1 MTDDK
6 SKICPYCREE
16 ISNFAR
22 KCRYCGE
29 RVGEPLTK
37 ELKLTVD
44 DIGRPEESR
53 DVKGETFVGAYQAL
67 QAELKEKTERIHKQS
82 RRSFMSMPYVKG
94 TLTALLVAAAV
105 AGLVVAG
112 VWIVRFAG
120 RQSAHL
126 KDAHVVEILKEA
138 NGYKAGGNLVEALR
152 TAHKAIEVYPDSDR
166 AQNMLADIRGS
177 LRQHMQGLYRARDY
191 GQVIAY
197 AERTLEIEPG
207 NNEVM
212 MLARLAEE
220 DRTRYS
226 LHLAAIATDS
236 EGNQVAAIETQW
248 QGQKNVAVGDSF
260 MDMRVTAIDEANKL
274 VSLYDDKRNV
284 PLKVGKGGCIFE
296 AGR

>member
-29 RVGEPLTK
+29 RVGEPLTR

-53 DVKGETFVGAYQAL
+53 DVRGETFVGAYQAL
-67 QAELKEKTERIHKQS
+67 QAELQQKTERIHKQS
-82 RRSFMSMPYVKG
+82 KRSFMSMPYVKG
-94 TLTALLVAAAV
+94 TLTTLLVAAV
-105 AGLVVAG
+105 IAGLVAAG
-112 VWIVRFAG
+112 VWIVGFAR

-126 KDAHVVEILKEA
+126 KNAHVVEILKEA
-138 NGYKAGGNLVEALR
+138 NDHKGGGNLVEALR
-152 TAHKAIEVYPDSDR
+152 TAHKAVEVYPESDR
-166 AQNMLADIRGS
+166 AQSMLDDIRADIRA
-177 LRQHMQGLYRARDY
+177 HMQGLYRKRDY
-191 GQVIAY
+191 NQVIAY

-220 DRTRYS
+220 DKSRYS
-226 LHLAAIATDS
+226 LRLAGIATDT
-236 EGNQVAAIETQW
+236 EGNQVAAIETYW
-248 QGQKNVAVGDSF
+248 QGQKNVVVGDSF

-284 PLKVGKGGCIFE
+284 ALKVGKGGCIF
-296 AGR
+296 